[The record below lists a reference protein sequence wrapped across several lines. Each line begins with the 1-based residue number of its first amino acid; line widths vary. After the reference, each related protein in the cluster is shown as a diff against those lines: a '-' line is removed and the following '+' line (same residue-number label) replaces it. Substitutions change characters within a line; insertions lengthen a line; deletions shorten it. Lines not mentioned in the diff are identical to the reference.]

1 MSHHQTLR
9 ATLDRSYELLSPPEQ
24 HALACLAVFP
34 DTFDLEAAESM
45 IMGGP
50 GGVAFEDA
58 IDLLCRLV
66 DKSLVVVHSEGMTPR
81 YRLLETIRQYGVEKL
96 AEAGQEA
103 AARRRHRD
111 TFLAHVQTW
120 RGMPLGAEF
129 LWGAFTDADN
139 FRVALE
145 WSWSHRDADAVLHL
159 IGALWL
165 PWLWFGNP
173 DGQIWIQRIFSEP
186 EFSGPELADHPA
198 ATPPGPASPT
208 SASHDPHPRR

>member
-1 MSHHQTLR
+1 
-9 ATLDRSYELLSPPEQ
+9 
-24 HALACLAVFP
+24 
-34 DTFDLEAAESM
+34 M

-58 IDLLCRLV
+58 LDLLCRLV

-103 AARRRHRD
+103 AARWRHRD
-111 TFLAHVQTW
+111 TFLARVQTW

-129 LWGAFTDADN
+129 VWGAFTDADN

-173 DGQIWIQRIFSEP
+173 DGQIWIQRISPNRNFPDLSW
-186 EFSGPELADHPA
+186 LI
-198 ATPPGPASPT
+198 TQQRRRPGPASPT